1 VALHAGLS
9 YRPILEEAR
18 GSTLHAP
25 FIEKENSMSEDTT
38 WTPITYENCDRITG
52 PFYHGT
58 AAVLEVGDLL
68 VPGFASNYQKA
79 RVSNNIYFSSTV
91 ASLGAEMAA
100 ALAGIEGR
108 GRVYIVEPTGPFE
121 DDPNVT
127 NKRFPG
133 NPTRSYRSR
142 HPLRVIGEVMDWE
155 GHDLEVIKGMLDRLT
170 ALREQGLDVIE
181 D

>member
-1 VALHAGLS
+1 MS
-9 YRPILEEAR
+9 DD
-18 GSTLHAP
+18 AP
-25 FIEKENSMSEDTT
+25 WI
-38 WTPITYENCDRITG
+38 PITFENCGSVAG

-58 AAVLEVGDLL
+58 AAELKIGDLL
-68 VPGFASNYQKA
+68 VPGYASNYQKG

-91 ASLGAEMAA
+91 ASLAAQMAA
-100 ALAGIEGR
+100 ALTGTEGR
-108 GRVYIVEPTGPFE
+108 GHVYIVEPTGPFE

-133 NPTRSYRSR
+133 NPTKSYRSR
-142 HPLRVIGEVMDWE
+142 HPLRIVGEVDDWAE
-155 GHDLEVIKGMLDRLT
+155 HDPQIIDGMLERLA